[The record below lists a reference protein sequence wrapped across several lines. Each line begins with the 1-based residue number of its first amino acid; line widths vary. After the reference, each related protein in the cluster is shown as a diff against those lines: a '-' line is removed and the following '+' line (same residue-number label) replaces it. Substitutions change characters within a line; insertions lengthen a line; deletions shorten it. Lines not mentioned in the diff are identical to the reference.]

1 MAARVKYLEGQ
12 VAEVP
17 KAKAKKPAAKR
28 TTAKGKAAAVTTA
41 MPIAKAAAKPKV
53 KAKVAAMPKAAAK
66 PKTTQRTSAKSAS
79 KPKVLYTD
87 GPTDGAPDDLKLIKG
102 IGPKFEKDLNGKGI
116 YYFRQIGAWQAKDVK
131 MVEGVIDS
139 FPGRI
144 GRDEWVKQAKG
155 LAKGAA
161 PRAMKAA
168 PSTGKKKPGPKPGTK
183 RGALTAAGKPR
194 QKPGPKAGST
204 RKKSKPSEA
213 DAAFEKYYANVQK
226 FDPKARRPVVQGIV
240 KYCGASLKS
249 RDASLVAC
257 SDEAELKRVANG
269 FVTKKLERT
278 SGQMD
283 LVKEVCEQMKG
294 ERFKNRVTF
303 YYLAAKKTRKLGKF
317 T

>member
-1 MAARVKYLEGQ
+1 M
-12 VAEVP
+12 
-17 KAKAKKPAAKR
+17 
-28 TTAKGKAAAVTTA
+28 
-41 MPIAKAAAKPKV
+41 
-53 KAKVAAMPKAAAK
+53 
-66 PKTTQRTSAKSAS
+66 
-79 KPKVLYTD
+79 
-87 GPTDGAPDDLKLIKG
+87 
-102 IGPKFEKDLNGKGI
+102 
-116 YYFRQIGAWQAKDVK
+116 
-131 MVEGVIDS
+131 
-139 FPGRI
+139 
-144 GRDEWVKQAKG
+144 
-155 LAKGAA
+155 
-161 PRAMKAA
+161 
-168 PSTGKKKPGPKPGTK
+168 
-183 RGALTAAGKPR
+183 
-194 QKPGPKAGST
+194 
-204 RKKSKPSEA
+204 
-213 DAAFEKYYANVQK
+213 QK